1 MIQLFQH
8 HARYNASKY
17 LKEYDDF
24 SLNLVLILKQARK
37 MYLKIII
44 FCFFSGLTTKD
55 YETLI
60 WTTLAEFPGV
70 VLALCLIDPIGR
82 RNTLKTLFGMFTTS
96 TFLMLGCSISKSYL
110 LLMLFIARGTMAG
123 VFQVVYLYT
132 PEVYPTNLRA
142 VAYGKS
148 ILLYFL

>member
-1 MIQLFQH
+1 
-8 HARYNASKY
+8 
-17 LKEYDDF
+17 
-24 SLNLVLILKQARK
+24 
-37 MYLKIII
+37 MYFKIII

-70 VLALCLIDPIGR
+70 VLAMCLIDPIGR

-96 TFLMLGCSISKSYL
+96 IFLMLGCSISKSYL

-142 VAYGKS
+142 VAYGKFI
-148 ILLYFL
+148 ILYS